1 MQDFTG
7 STKRAYLLTTIR
19 HNLDQMDDIELAIVL
34 AWLKSGDLYK
44 WGAEL
49 LTKNGSAQD
58 VINHAEGVAKAAEA
72 AELAKKAEED
82 ARRAAENQPRKT
94 FFSSPLAAISG
105 VAVRPVPMAHTG
117 S

>member
-7 STKRAYLLTTIR
+7 STKRAYLLSTIR

-44 WGAEL
+44 WGADL
-49 LTKNGSAQD
+49 LTKKGGTAQD

-94 FFSSPLAAISG
+94 FYSSPLAAIQG
-105 VAVRPVPMAHTG
+105 RK
-117 S
+117 